1 MKVELEEML
10 EVTMMRAGVKRI
22 PAEEKIL
29 RSDQWA
35 VSKSVLSWN
44 T

>member
-1 MKVELEEML
+1 
-10 EVTMMRAGVKRI
+10 MMRAGVKKI

-29 RSDQWA
+29 RSPQWA
-35 VSKSVLSWN
+35 VSKSDLSRN